1 MHRFS
6 NANRLMSGESGY
18 YFTNLCCAI
27 SFIEN
32 LTYESVQLTKEEF
45 DCLMSGDN
53 VVHSAWESALM
64 ACESM
69 NLISSNLKIMNNLNE
84 RNVRMSE
91 EIGQLEE
98 SMKNL
103 KVYFFDPAREEFFL
117 LIILFQFLG

>member
-6 NANRLMSGESGY
+6 NANRLMSGETGY

-84 RNVRMSE
+84 RNVRMSG
-91 EIGQLEE
+91 EIEQLEE

-103 KVYFFDPAREEFFL
+103 KVYFF
-117 LIILFQFLG
+117 ILPDVNSFY